1 MRSWSISYFNTRIQ
15 RQIES
20 WPAGIYADFLRL
32 AQLIERY
39 GIDLRMP
46 HSRALGGGLFELR
59 FGGREGIGRALYC
72 FVSDREV
79 VILHGFVKKTQKS
92 PRKDIDV
99 ARARIRQVKARG

>member
-46 HSRALGGGLFELR
+46 QS
-59 FGGREGIGRALYC
+59 RALYC

-92 PRKDIDV
+92 PGKDINV